1 MGNPVFCNRPVPLQ
15 GLFGWS
21 QAVFVPCREQRG
33 KKKSLIWIKL
43 SSMLLFVPK
52 FPLLWLL
59 HPRSWALSGRQCRD
73 VLPLFTGIPRW
84 AYTQIVSKVPAGLRS
99 VTVEALH
106 PSERM
111 WYSPIPS
118 LQRTDIVII
127 TVLCGTL
134 RNLAWSYSASRG
146 HSASFVTC
154 PLTWMPDTQVSRCH
168 QRREA
173 NRFNKILLFP
183 VWNTNLNISGANKV
197 SLIFFFFP
205 FIYFPAAEL
214 CWFWL
219 G

>member
-111 WYSPIPS
+111 WYPS
-118 LQRTDIVII
+118 
-127 TVLCGTL
+127 
-134 RNLAWSYSASRG
+134 
-146 HSASFVTC
+146 
-154 PLTWMPDTQVSRCH
+154 DTQFATHRYCH
-168 QRREA
+168 YNSALRHPAQ
-173 NRFNKILLFP
+173 F
-183 VWNTNLNISGANKV
+183 
-197 SLIFFFFP
+197 SLILFC
-205 FIYFPAAEL
+205 ITWTL
-214 CWFWL
+214 CL
-219 G
+219 LRYLSAYLNARHSGVQVPSEERSQQVQ